1 MQKMLFSMATF
12 IKSILLNLIKLIE
25 VNMEMVVIS
34 NMKLLNIEVKIVLYQ
49 QKDIVLLNVLISKQ
63 VKITNNIL
71 NLLEMKKDDEIL

>member
-1 MQKMLFSMATF
+1 
-12 IKSILLNLIKLIE
+12 
-25 VNMEMVVIS
+25 MEMVVIS